1 MQCSQK
7 LHSISHPPYP
17 KREANT
23 YISNLRIRT
32 MSRNT
37 NFCPRHVH
45 LDSIFQLNSNQHIR
59 IKTIGL
65 KKKKKKGTNT
75 RSSKHSP
82 NRGWNRLVHRHE
94 RAPSATWNVEPVP
107 RKDRNRKMRY
117 DKCSVLSMTKPR
129 RRNEHGREMW
139 HTPRP
144 RHYWTSPMANLVN
157 GSRQPSLNF
166 G

>member
-1 MQCSQK
+1 MFAK
-7 LHSISHPPYP
+7 TTFHFAPSISK
-17 KREANT
+17 KRSKHLHLESANT
-23 YISNLRIRT
+23 NHVTKHKLLSQTCPSWLNFSTELEPAHRI
-32 MSRNT
+32 
-37 NFCPRHVH
+37 
-45 LDSIFQLNSNQHIR
+45 
-59 IKTIGL
+59 

>member
-1 MQCSQK
+1 MQRSQK
-7 LHSISHPPYP
+7 LRFIFLHIQKE
-17 KREANT
+17 KRNT
-23 YISNLRIRT
+23 YISNMRT
-32 MSRNT
+32 CHQT
-37 NFCPRHVH
+37 QTV
-45 LDSIFQLNSNQHIR
+45 SILKLKISQLNSNQHI
-59 IKTIGL
+59 GL
-65 KKKKKKGTNT
+65 KKKKKRKEHKRLSHTVPVPWN
-75 RSSKHSP
+75 
-82 NRGWNRLVHRHE
+82 WNRLAHRAHE
-94 RAPSATWNVEPVP
+94 RAASATWNVEFVP

>member
-1 MQCSQK
+1 MQCPQK

-17 KREANT
+17 KRETNT
-23 YISNLRIRT
+23 YISSMRT
-32 MSRNT
+32 CHQTQTSVPN
-37 NFCPRHVH
+37 HVH
-45 LDSIFQLNSNQHIR
+45 LNSIFQLELAHR
-59 IKTIGL
+59 I
-65 KKKKKKGTNT
+65 KKKKKKKERTQEALAQ
-75 RSSKHSP
+75 SQP
-82 NRGWNRLVHRHE
+82 WDWNRLLHWHE
-94 RAPSATWNVEPVP
+94 RAPSATWNVELVP